1 MYQQQYFDNS
11 VSTFGKKK
19 KNQMKFPLGDLKTSA
34 KVTFKIAFSGMPAAL
49 TPGVFPFVSMSFS
62 IPKLWQV
69 CYIP

>member
-1 MYQQQYFDNS
+1 
-11 VSTFGKKK
+11 
-19 KNQMKFPLGDLKTSA
+19 MKFPLGDLKTSA